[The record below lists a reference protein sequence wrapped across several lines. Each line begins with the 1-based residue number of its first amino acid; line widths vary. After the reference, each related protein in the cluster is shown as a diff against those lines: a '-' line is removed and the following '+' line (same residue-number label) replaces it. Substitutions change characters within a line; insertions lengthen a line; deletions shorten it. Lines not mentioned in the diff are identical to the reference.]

1 VPAGS
6 ATESALVQLALD
18 SGVDAMALRN
28 DYPRLAVRHRAE
40 GYRFMATVHRA
51 PVVGTGTEDECLV
64 AVKGSPA
71 EVLELCSHELRDGMR
86 RPLTAERRKAI
97 ARVNEAM
104 AAEALRVLGFAFG
117 GMAADTLRR
126 VSAEERDLPVGA
138 LTWVGLAGMADP
150 VRPGMAALMR
160 TLHGAGLRTVMM
172 TGDQVATAR
181 AVARQLGLAEDGV
194 AEVFDVAEFEHL
206 SHQELIAAVR
216 RAHVFARVSPAQK
229 LLIVRAL
236 QDAGE
241 RVAMTGDGINDS
253 PALKAADVGVAM
265 GGNTSSEAAREVA
278 DVVLQTD
285 DLAALAIAVER
296 GRTTYVNVRKSIR
309 YLLATNLSE
318 ILVVLG
324 ATLAGFSEPLTA
336 MQLLWINLVG
346 DVLPGL
352 GLACEPPEPGL
363 LHQPP
368 HDATKHVLERNELTR
383 LGLQGSVIAA
393 GSLAAMGWGASRH
406 GVGAEARTMAFGSL
420 MTAQLL
426 HALTARS
433 DRQGLL
439 SAGDDPLP
447 PNLPL
452 RGTLLASA
460 AIQGVGLLIPALRGI
475 LGVVP
480 LGPLDVA
487 VTIAAGA
494 APFVVNEAL
503 KTAALPAP
511 PKAA

>member
-1 VPAGS
+1 
-6 ATESALVQLALD
+6 
-18 SGVDAMALRN
+18 
-28 DYPRLAVRHRAE
+28 
-40 GYRFMATVHRA
+40 
-51 PVVGTGTEDECLV
+51 
-64 AVKGSPA
+64 
-71 EVLELCSHELRDGMR
+71 
-86 RPLTAERRKAI
+86 
-97 ARVNEAM
+97 
-104 AAEALRVLGFAFG
+104 
-117 GMAADTLRR
+117 
-126 VSAEERDLPVGA
+126 
-138 LTWVGLAGMADP
+138 
-150 VRPGMAALMR
+150 
-160 TLHGAGLRTVMM
+160 MM

-324 ATLAGFSEPLTA
+324 ATLAGFSEPVTE